1 MDFKADTVQTAAAA
15 PKSADPDVIKLES
28 EDFNFSKKLEL
39 FELKKVIKCGAEEA
53 KLSVDELVKVFEP
66 SEDKGVK
73 LIY

>member
-39 FELKKVIKCGAEEA
+39 FELKKVIKCGAE
-53 KLSVDELVKVFEP
+53 LVKVFEP

>member
-39 FELKKVIKCGAEEA
+39 FELKKVIKCGTEEA
-53 KLSVDELVKVFEP
+53 IEGK
-66 SEDKGVK
+66 DKGVK